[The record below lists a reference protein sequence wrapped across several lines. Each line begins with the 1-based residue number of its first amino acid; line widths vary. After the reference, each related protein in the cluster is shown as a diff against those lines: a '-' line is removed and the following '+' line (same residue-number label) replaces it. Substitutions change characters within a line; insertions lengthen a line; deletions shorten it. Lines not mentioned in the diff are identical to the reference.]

1 VVNVSNEP
9 SNRKPAAGLTASD
22 SQWWNWKS
30 KGKQSVVRGAGSG
43 LGYPA
48 ERGRGGSGASSS
60 GGANTSPAT
69 ALLPPKSQTGGSS
82 NSGSSRRTGSMQ
94 PTRQLPS
101 MPEIGRP
108 ESFYAKLVHTADR
121 QGDTHAHEAA
131 KVGQYVTLAM
141 DPSLSWE
148 DKLKYFQHA
157 LKRHCVPPPYPD
169 DDVWMFYQQ
178 LAELVR
184 AHCGQEA
191 LRLASLEDDLYAA
204 RLSMG
209 QSRDKIEDDAEQYFG
224 RLLGS
229 GDHCSEWFND
239 TDWSQ
244 LKLIRDQ
251 WI

>member
-1 VVNVSNEP
+1 
-9 SNRKPAAGLTASD
+9 
-22 SQWWNWKS
+22 
-30 KGKQSVVRGAGSG
+30 
-43 LGYPA
+43 
-48 ERGRGGSGASSS
+48 
-60 GGANTSPAT
+60 
-69 ALLPPKSQTGGSS
+69 
-82 NSGSSRRTGSMQ
+82 MQ
-94 PTRQLPS
+94 PTRQLPM

-131 KVGQYVTLAM
+131 KVGQYVTLAL
-141 DPSLSWE
+141 DPQLSWE
-148 DKLKYFQHA
+148 EKLKYFQHA

-178 LAELVR
+178 LADLVR
-184 AHCGQEA
+184 TQSGQEA
-191 LRLASLEDDLYAA
+191 LRLSSLEDDLYAA

-209 QSRDKIEDDAEQYFG
+209 QEREKIEDDAEHFFL

-229 GDHCSEWFND
+229 GDTSPEWFNED
-239 TDWSQ
+239 DWHQ

>member
-1 VVNVSNEP
+1 MSNER
-9 SNRKPAAGLTASD
+9 SNRKPAAGLSASD
-22 SQWWNWKS
+22 SQWWNWRPKGP
-30 KGKQSVVRGAGSG
+30 KGKQPVVRGAGGG
-43 LGYPA
+43 LGYPSA
-48 ERGRGGSGASSS
+48 ERGAGGNGSGHGPAATSHNAS
-60 GGANTSPAT
+60 AT
-69 ALLPPKSQTGGSS
+69 ALLTKAQSK
-82 NSGSSRRTGSMQ
+82 RTGSMQ
-94 PTRQLPS
+94 PTRQLPA

-141 DPSLSWE
+141 DPSLAWD

-184 AHCGQEA
+184 AHCGHEA

-229 GDHCSEWFND
+229 GEHCPEWFND
-239 TDWSQ
+239 TDWHQ